1 MAESI
6 KGEVKLKRPLLVL
19 KTAAAA
25 DAANDLYLIW
35 RTIAQ
40 SRELV
45 PPVIYL
51 AVLELGDIL
60 YNIFLHGNVTL
71 KEFKLLSPW
80 MVMRIPCK
88 IHLHLFSKTTNV

>member
-40 SRELV
+40 S
-45 PPVIYL
+45 
-51 AVLELGDIL
+51 
-60 YNIFLHGNVTL
+60 
-71 KEFKLLSPW
+71 
-80 MVMRIPCK
+80 
-88 IHLHLFSKTTNV
+88 